1 MVHSFA
7 TTHDSHQQ
15 EIAKW
20 CAIFESL
27 APLKKRTVII
37 LEGRYGPK
45 MGRFLKNPATLGFL
59 IDWDFSGASI
69 GMSHLHQDSIAIDP
83 NQLLRE
89 ISILEAYGASDD
101 FRSSLNEL

>member
-1 MVHSFA
+1 MVHSLA
-7 TTHDSHQQ
+7 TRSDSHQQ

-27 APLKKRTVII
+27 VPLKKRTILI
-37 LEGRYGPK
+37 LEGRYGIK
-45 MGRFLKNPATLGFL
+45 MGRFLNNPSTLGFL

-69 GMSHLHQDSIAIDP
+69 GLSHLDENSPIDP

-89 ISILEAYGASDD
+89 LSILEAYGESDD
-101 FRSSLNEL
+101 IKL

>member
-7 TTHDSHQQ
+7 TADDSQQQ
-15 EIAKW
+15 EVAKW
-20 CAIFESL
+20 SAIFESL
-27 APLKKRTVII
+27 VPLKARTIKI

-45 MGRFLKNPATLGFL
+45 MARFLKNPASLGFL

-69 GMSHLHQDSIAIDP
+69 GMSHLQKDSVAIDP

-89 ISILEAYGASDD
+89 ISLLEAYGESNDLCATP
-101 FRSSLNEL
+101 R